1 MTNTLRQKNQR
12 ARARGINAF
21 SDVIQGKMCAE
32 MNVINRH
39 GVILQWLRKAAKIV
53 FEIITWSSGAKN
65 QQGID
70 LFSLYILF
78 SHFRPRDA
86 TRGNSFFQM
95 SSYARANLRIT
106 NEKTKGKF
114 P

>member
-21 SDVIQGKMCAE
+21 SDLIQGKMCAE
-32 MNVINRH
+32 MNVINLH

-65 QQGID
+65 QQGIKT
-70 LFSLYILF
+70 LKNTLKTE
-78 SHFRPRDA
+78 A
-86 TRGNSFFQM
+86 EVSFTFA
-95 SSYARANLRIT
+95 SRFARLI
-106 NEKTKGKF
+106 K
-114 P
+114 